1 MSIQI
6 QDRGVIAEVAI
17 DLADVFRSP
26 DGAPF
31 PDAAARRIQCYTLP
45 QEIRAPGLSGLAR
58 RMAESLWATVE
69 KKLQQGVRLR
79 LHPYRRVIR
88 LFDYVDYEITGG
100 GRYVTARFDDVGG
113 STFEADVYV
122 ASPLPQKT
130 WTDNLLIRDLPV
142 WRGQVGAALATHAY
156 ATQENPEI
164 GRIQR
169 TIEEWALG
177 VVQSL
182 AAWRIDRGAL
192 SRLLKQLLQI
202 DPDTLRLAARL
213 GYGKGVSGGASAS
226 QVREV
231 GQWKRLLLEVEQHAP
246 ELLDLFWIER
256 KRWSPNVWSEAP
268 LRSLRRDF
276 LHLGVKRVAWNRLCH
291 LRARPIWKHWIAKR
305 IKDVVELK
313 QFLAEWARLHAALPP
328 DVRLP
333 LAMWETLT
341 LTYVDPDSNMVHPP
355 VSWPCH
361 AKVTLEAIASYHASK
376 VIGRDGD
383 FLCGDWA
390 RVVRWAADYGNEGR
404 VAIKRTWRGA
414 LRAAEIDE
422 RMLRAKSAG
431 ADRGWSSPFRDERI
445 GSLRIIPITSEK
457 ALVEEAIAMR
467 HCADRMDRDA
477 LGRSLHLVSIRCGET
492 MRRLATACFWSGRQ
506 GLSLGDRRLYLH
518 EEEATPLAEFE
529 DIARQI
535 RQCCAEA
542 VAFWDSWQE

>member
-6 QDRGVIAEVAI
+6 QDRGVIAQVAI
-17 DLADVFRSP
+17 DLVDVFRNP
-26 DGAPF
+26 DAVPLPG
-31 PDAAARRIQCYTLP
+31 AAARRIQSYGLP
-45 QEIRAPGLSGLAR
+45 PEIRALGLGDLAR

-69 KKLQQGVRLR
+69 RKFQQGIRLR

-100 GRYVTARFDDVGG
+100 GRYITARFDDVGG

-156 ATQENPEI
+156 ATQANPEI

-213 GYGKGVSGGASAS
+213 GYGKAVSGGASAS
-226 QVREV
+226 QIREV

-246 ELLDLFWIER
+246 ALLDLFWIER
-256 KRWSPNVWSEAP
+256 KRWSPNIWSEAP

-276 LHLGVKRVAWNRLCH
+276 LHLGVKRVAWTRLCH
-291 LRARPIWKHWIAKR
+291 LRARPIWKHWFNRR
-305 IKDVVELK
+305 IKNVGELK
-313 QFLAEWARLHAALPP
+313 QFLADWARLHAALPSG
-328 DVRLP
+328 VRIP
-333 LAMWETLT
+333 VAMWETLT
-341 LTYVDPDSNMVHPP
+341 LTYVDPGSMVVHPP
-355 VSWPCH
+355 VNWPCH
-361 AKVTLEAIASYHASK
+361 GKVTLEAIAVYHASR

-383 FLCGDWA
+383 FVHGDWA
-390 RVVRWAADYGNEGR
+390 RVVRWAADYSNEGR
-404 VAIKRTWRGA
+404 VTIKRTWRGA
-414 LRAAEIDE
+414 LRAAELDE
-422 RMLRAKSAG
+422 RMLRARSEGEEKV
-431 ADRGWSSPFRDERI
+431 WPSPFRDECI
-445 GSLRIIPITSEK
+445 GSLRIIPITSEE

-467 HCADRMDRDA
+467 NCADRMDRDA
-477 LGRSLHLVSIRCGET
+477 LGRSLHLVSIRCRET
-492 MRRLATACFWSGRQ
+492 MQRLATACFWSGDE
-506 GLSLGDRRLYLH
+506 GLSLGEIRGVANSPARDDVLRVANLV
-518 EEEATPLAEFE
+518 LA
-529 DIARQI
+529 DVSISR
-535 RQCCAEA
+535 
-542 VAFWDSWQE
+542 